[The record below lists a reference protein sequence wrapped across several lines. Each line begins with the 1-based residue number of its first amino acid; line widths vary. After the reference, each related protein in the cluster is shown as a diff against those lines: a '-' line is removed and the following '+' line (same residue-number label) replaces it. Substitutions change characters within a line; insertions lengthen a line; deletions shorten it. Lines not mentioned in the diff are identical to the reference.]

1 MKPTIRNLWQ
11 ENRTLSMI
19 TENQVMKK
27 EIKLPIIRK
36 F

>member
-1 MKPTIRNLWQ
+1 MKPTILNLWQ

-19 TENQVMKK
+19 IENQIMKR
-27 EIKLPIIRK
+27 EMKLPIIQK

>member
-19 TENQVMKK
+19 IENQIMKK
-27 EIKLPIIRK
+27 EKNYL
-36 F
+36 